1 MTSCTVHSSIGV
13 APFSEGTTMTVVVSV
28 GTLLGKFSDNL
39 DVVADLPSVR
49 LEGVFLVEEEE
60 D

>member
-1 MTSCTVHSSIGV
+1 
-13 APFSEGTTMTVVVSV
+13 MTVVVSV